1 MPTPRT
7 TASRYPTHRMHY
19 DQSVIYGILDEALF
33 CTVSYS
39 IDNEPFAIPTG
50 FVRVGDY
57 VYIHGSVGSH
67 FLRIIEQ
74 GLTVCVSVMLADALV
89 IAKSAFDHSVNY
101 RSVILFGKAEKVE
114 AYEEKVQFLKDLT
127 EKMVPNSWDY
137 LRPMTASEVKKTT
150 VIRVSTQ
157 EASAKMRTGWPSQ
170 EPDEAEL
177 PIWTGLIPIPP
188 HRLAPVTAPESAHIA
203 LPAHLLPTTQVASE

>member
-19 DQSVIYGILDEALF
+19 DQTVIHAILDEALF
-33 CTVSYS
+33 CTVSYAV
-39 IDNEPFAIPTG
+39 DNEPFAIPTG
-50 FVRVGDY
+50 FVRVDDY

-67 FLRIIEQ
+67 FLRILEQ
-74 GLTVCVSVMLADALV
+74 GLTVCISVMLADGLV

-114 AYEEKVQFLKDLT
+114 DYDQKAHFLKALT

-150 VIRVSTQ
+150 VMRVSTQ
-157 EASAKMRTGWPSQ
+157 EASAKMRTGWPSN
-170 EPDEAEL
+170 EPGDADF
-177 PIWTGLIPIPP
+177 PAWTGLIPTLTKRQAPIP
-188 HRLAPVTAPESAHIA
+188 APESAHIP
-203 LPAHLLPTTQVASE
+203 LPPHLQG